1 MLSAEYR
8 FFSSCRY
15 HFVKRILPLLETQ
28 LRARMDNR
36 EQTQN
41 VLERIKLTSADS
53 DRGQDKVAG
62 DAKRDGPAPA

>member
-1 MLSAEYR
+1 
-8 FFSSCRY
+8 
-15 HFVKRILPLLETQ
+15 
-28 LRARMDNR
+28 MDNR